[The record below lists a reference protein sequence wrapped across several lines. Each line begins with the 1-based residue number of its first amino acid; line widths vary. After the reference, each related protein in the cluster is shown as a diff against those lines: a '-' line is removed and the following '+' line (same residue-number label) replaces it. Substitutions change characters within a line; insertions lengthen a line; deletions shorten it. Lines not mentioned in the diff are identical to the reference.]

1 MKSLI
6 PALFAVTAA
15 VSTFAAPP
23 AKSVYAVR
31 DARIYTVAGP
41 VIPRGTVVIRN
52 GLIEAVGAGVPIPSE
67 ATVIQGS
74 GLTVYPGLIDSFT
87 DTGLPNGNG
96 AGEQGAGAAGGR
108 GGGPP
113 QQQPSPK
120 NAHESIFQTP

>member
-31 DARIYTVAGP
+31 DARIYTVSGP

-67 ATVIQGS
+67 ATVVQGN

-87 DTGLPNGNG
+87 DTGLPLGNAG
-96 AGEQGAGAAGGR
+96 AEQGGGGGR
-108 GGGPP
+108 GGPT
-113 QQQPSPK
+113 QQ
-120 NAHESIFQTP
+120 